1 MEQVVSKDE
10 TVVVQQVV
18 EQMMKEQEAAEK
30 KADIQ
35 SIFSRKCTVKDPV
48 SNLWFH
54 EDVETDDDIKFG
66 DNLGGDVVDEG
77 QQRNRDQ
84 KPAEQEVEQGMGK
97 EETVVGQKVVEQVV
111 KKEEALMSDSYK
123 YLKKDKDGT
132 VECPT

>member
-1 MEQVVSKDE
+1 MNKTPKIVEQVVSKDE

-77 QQRNRDQ
+77 QQGNRVGGQRNSDDEISLFF
-84 KPAEQEVEQGMGK
+84 KCFSGK
-97 EETVVGQKVVEQVV
+97 EGQGLYHRQE
-111 KKEEALMSDSYK
+111 LMYR
-123 YLKKDKDGT
+123 L
-132 VECPT
+132 VMR